1 MLQSILRNAQ
11 PQDEPLRIPDPGE
24 FATELL
30 FEREFA
36 KFRPETLCFGLRYG
50 RPSCLGPDQLQRFAM
65 IDTIDVQLSAVDGQ
79 SAVLAAFVANSCTTR
94 ESAVIAERDSWNS
107 HPRIDTRCPWPL
119 SPL

>member
-11 PQDEPLRIPDPGE
+11 PQDVIPDPDE

-50 RPSCLGPDQLQRFAM
+50 RPSCFGPDQLQRFAM
-65 IDTIDVQLSAVDGQ
+65 IDTIDVQLSAVDRQ